1 MLPLNPRQPIIL
13 FESLKPGLFKRRPV
27 FLPENVNHRI
37 MLPAPVHRHL
47 LPGIRC
53 PSRPSPV
60 LQLAEIPPHHELTP
74 RKTPAGAYYGRL
86 LPSGAELARREEREY
101 EPASVFLEHICSGK
115 TGISTYVG
123 MRVVLLFSPG
133 A

>member
-1 MLPLNPRQPIIL
+1 MNSRHA
-13 FESLKPGLFKRRPV
+13 KRS
-27 FLPENVNHRI
+27 PEHI
-37 MLPAPVHRHL
+37 TA
-47 LPGIRC
+47 
-53 PSRPSPV
+53 
-60 LQLAEIPPHHELTP
+60 
-74 RKTPAGAYYGRL
+74 GRL

-101 EPASVFLEHICSGK
+101 EPASVFLEHIRSGK